1 MEKQYSRYDFVVSMK
16 SLTRETYIQTPK
28 RNCQQESFQSNGL
41 VWKFHTTGISW
52 SLSRLL
58 SKNNKCL
65 LYQRPRRSDTV
76 CLTVLSRWSK
86 RKPVDKRTPRVQR
99 KLDKKKTVYL
109 IWIKTVVV
117 KKYHVAQCLKDA
129 LKSFMISKGRWCEY
143 FQKHPKTSN
152 MMDQK
157 IERITELFSQCV
169 VLLQQNGCQSMSHV
183 GYLLIPFC
191 LWNTTCSP
199 IIMEVE
205 ITQAC
210 KGNVLVLE
218 GSHFLMIMDEKVLTG
233 IFGCF
238 CFHYNPSESMRIL
251 PRNSSWGQDFV
262 VSSPIQWR
270 SDESQPGEGWQILG
284 LMRWIQGKGPRS
296 MMHRCFFGR

>member
-1 MEKQYSRYDFVVSMK
+1 MEKQYSRYDIVVSMK

-52 SLSRLL
+52 SL

-99 KLDKKKTVYL
+99 KLDKKKTGVYL
-109 IWIKTVVV
+109 IWIKAVVV

-129 LKSFMISKGRWCEY
+129 LRSFMISKGRWCEY

-152 MMDQK
+152 MMD
-157 IERITELFSQCV
+157 
-169 VLLQQNGCQSMSHV
+169 
-183 GYLLIPFC
+183 
-191 LWNTTCSP
+191 
-199 IIMEVE
+199 
-205 ITQAC
+205 
-210 KGNVLVLE
+210 
-218 GSHFLMIMDEKVLTG
+218 
-233 IFGCF
+233 
-238 CFHYNPSESMRIL
+238 
-251 PRNSSWGQDFV
+251 
-262 VSSPIQWR
+262 
-270 SDESQPGEGWQILG
+270 
-284 LMRWIQGKGPRS
+284 
-296 MMHRCFFGR
+296 